1 MKARTL
7 MRVAKRFI
15 PVKLWNVQRK
25 TSILKQHKKVADFW
39 TPIIDAYHN
48 ETIERYALKPK
59 KELDTR
65 KVIWQYWG
73 QSLDSDDLPE
83 IVRICFD
90 SVDKHKADYQ
100 VIRLTDTT
108 LSEYLDFPD
117 FVRQKRENAQF
128 NRTFFSDLLRV
139 ALLKAYGGVWLDAT
153 ILLTNRL
160 PGKYEKLDFFM
171 FQRSDDEK
179 DKDYW
184 ENAFAYYFGWESDF
198 KVRVL
203 NSIIFAQK
211 ENKVIS
217 ILSDLLLYFW
227 ETQDSVPDYFFFQI
241 LFHEL
246 ITKYC
251 PSENCPIVNDCI
263 PHIIQT
269 KINGNYESISF
280 GEAMKLTSMHKMA
293 YFDDAAVTRLKL
305 ILKLNRNV

>member
-1 MKARTL
+1 
-7 MRVAKRFI
+7 
-15 PVKLWNVQRK
+15 
-25 TSILKQHKKVADFW
+25 
-39 TPIIDAYHN
+39 
-48 ETIERYALKPK
+48 
-59 KELDTR
+59 
-65 KVIWQYWG
+65 
-73 QSLDSDDLPE
+73 
-83 IVRICFD
+83 
-90 SVDKHKADYQ
+90 
-100 VIRLTDTT
+100 
-108 LSEYLDFPD
+108 
-117 FVRQKRENAQF
+117 
-128 NRTFFSDLLRV
+128 
-139 ALLKAYGGVWLDAT
+139 
-153 ILLTNRL
+153 
-160 PGKYEKLDFFM
+160 M

-217 ILSDLLLYFW
+217 ILSDLLLYFGRHRI
-227 ETQDSVPDYFFFQI
+227 QCRIISFSDS
-241 LFHEL
+241 FHEL

-269 KINGNYESISF
+269 KINGNYDRISF

>member
-73 QSLDSDDLPE
+73 QGLDSDDLPE

-128 NRTFFSDLLRV
+128 NRTFFSDLLRCRNISGSQLRPRD
-139 ALLKAYGGVWLDAT
+139 AHTAKRLQTGQSRQPSYRDRRLL
-153 ILLTNRL
+153 RL
-160 PGKYEKLDFFM
+160 QPAGERYPSYRRPFCRSTDF
-171 FQRSDDEK
+171 
-179 DKDYW
+179 
-184 ENAFAYYFGWESDF
+184 
-198 KVRVL
+198 
-203 NSIIFAQK
+203 
-211 ENKVIS
+211 
-217 ILSDLLLYFW
+217 
-227 ETQDSVPDYFFFQI
+227 
-241 LFHEL
+241 
-246 ITKYC
+246 
-251 PSENCPIVNDCI
+251 
-263 PHIIQT
+263 
-269 KINGNYESISF
+269 
-280 GEAMKLTSMHKMA
+280 
-293 YFDDAAVTRLKL
+293 
-305 ILKLNRNV
+305 